1 MVSFAELG
9 VSESVCQALV
19 RMKFESPTEIQAQ
32 AIPAILAGSDIIGS
46 AQTGSGKTA
55 AFGIP
60 LVMKLM
66 ADPQAMALVLAP
78 TRELASQIVT
88 ALQQLTSAAKGTL
101 PMALLIGG
109 ASMWTQRQ
117 ALLRK
122 PRIIIATPGRL
133 VDHMQ
138 RRNVQLDRVVYAV
151 LDEADRMLDLGFAPQ
166 LHEIRK
172 QLPVNRQTLFFS
184 ATFPKNIAELSSQ
197 WVKNATRITAGPVSA
212 PLDRIEQKVIET
224 THDRKSDVL
233 LDELTKREGAVLV
246 FTRTKHGADKL
257 ARVLM
262 NAGHRTAR
270 LHGNRS
276 QGQRDE
282 AITGFRKG
290 RYRVLVA
297 TDIAAR
303 GLDIPDLA
311 HVINFDLPRSSEDY
325 VHRIGRTARAGR
337 GGGVLNL
344 VGPDERR
351 LMMSLRRG
359 AERGESSGD
368 LSEGSQRP
376 SHGGSFRGGRRP
388 RFSRNGGGRFGGNGG
403 RGRFGGRG
411 QRSSWDRSAGSQPR
425 GDRAAPRSFS

>member
-1 MVSFAELG
+1 
-9 VSESVCQALV
+9 
-19 RMKFESPTEIQAQ
+19 
-32 AIPAILAGSDIIGS
+32 
-46 AQTGSGKTA
+46 
-55 AFGIP
+55 
-60 LVMKLM
+60 
-66 ADPQAMALVLAP
+66 
-78 TRELASQIVT
+78 
-88 ALQQLTSAAKGTL
+88 
-101 PMALLIGG
+101 
-109 ASMWTQRQ
+109 
-117 ALLRK
+117 
-122 PRIIIATPGRL
+122 
-133 VDHMQ
+133 MQ
-138 RRNVQLDRVVYAV
+138 RRNIVLDRVPFVV

-166 LHEIRK
+166 LAEIRK
-172 QLPVNRQTLFFS
+172 QLPANRQTLFFS
-184 ATFPKNIAELSSQ
+184 ATFPKNIAELSGQ
-197 WVKNATRITAGPVSA
+197 WVRNATRITAGPVSA

-233 LDELTKREGAVLV
+233 LQELTSREGAVLV

-257 ARVLM
+257 ARILM
-262 NAGHRTAR
+262 SAGHRTAR

-359 AERGESSGD
+359 AEKGESSGD
-368 LSEGSQRP
+368 LTDRP
-376 SHGGSFRGGRRP
+376 RRPGRGGPYRGGRG
-388 RFSRNGGGRFGGNGG
+388 S
-403 RGRFGGRG
+403 RFGGRG
-411 QRSSWDRSAGSQPR
+411 RQGRRFDGGGNSRGRWGHSSGQSAEGGRP
-425 GDRAAPRSFS
+425 APRSFT